1 MKNNTYSVIQVFA
14 SQPAEVVR
22 ENLTREEAEGLE
34 TQLSQQQPHNFFVCV

>member
-1 MKNNTYSVIQVFA
+1 MKNNTYSVIQVFPN
-14 SQPAEVVR
+14 QPAEVVR